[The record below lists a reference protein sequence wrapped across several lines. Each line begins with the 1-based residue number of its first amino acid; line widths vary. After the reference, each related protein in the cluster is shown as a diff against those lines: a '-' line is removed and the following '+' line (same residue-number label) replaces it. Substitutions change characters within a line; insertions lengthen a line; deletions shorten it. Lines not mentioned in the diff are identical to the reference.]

1 MENELKHSHPETD
14 KIKEYEHSH
23 EKESGIIGQIKHF
36 FTPHSH
42 DITDSIDDAL
52 TGSQE
57 GIKTVKVSLIGLGIT
72 AILQLF
78 VALTSGSVALL
89 ADSIHNFADATTAI
103 PLFLAFHF
111 GKKAAN
117 KRFTYGY
124 GRAEDLAGV
133 FVIAMITLSTIVAAY
148 ESILRFSQPQTPTH
162 LAFVGIAAVI
172 GFLGNE
178 YVAKYRINAGQR
190 IGSAALVT
198 DGYHAR
204 TDGFA
209 SLSVLIAAV
218 GAALGFPL
226 LDPIIGIVVSIV
238 ILFTLKETALQI
250 WYRLMDAVDPKL
262 VHSLEQA
269 AKETEGVIAVSTV
282 RLRWIGHNLHA
293 EANITADCKL
303 PLDKAHTIAEEVQ
316 HSMLHAVPKLA
327 SVSVHIEPCV
337 HNGEKLH
344 QEHTH

>member
-1 MENELKHSHPETD
+1 MAEQSKHISHEEHVHEND
-14 KIKEYEHSH
+14 HSH
-23 EKESGIIGQIKHF
+23 EKENGLIGQLKHF

-42 DITDSIDDAL
+42 DTADSIDDAV
-52 TGSQE
+52 TGSKE
-57 GIKTVKVSLIGLGIT
+57 GIKTVKISLVGLSVT
-72 AILQLF
+72 AILQLV
-78 VALTSGSVALL
+78 VALASGSVALL

-111 GKKAAN
+111 GKKTAT
-117 KRFTYGY
+117 KRYTYGY

-133 FVIAMITLSTIVAAY
+133 FVIALIMLSTFVAAY
-148 ESILRFSQPQTPTH
+148 QSIMRFFHPQTPTH
-162 LAFVGIAAVI
+162 LIFVGIAAII

-178 YVAKYRINAGQR
+178 LVAKYRIKAGQR
-190 IGSAALVT
+190 IGSAALIA

-209 SLSVLIAAV
+209 SLSVLLAAIGV
-218 GAALGFPL
+218 ALGFPL
-226 LDPIIGIVVSIV
+226 IDPIIGIVVSIV

-262 VHSLEQA
+262 VHSLEHA
-269 AKETEGVIAVSTV
+269 AKDTEGVMEVSTV

-303 PLDKAHTIAEEVQ
+303 QLDKAHKIAEEVQ

-344 QEHTH
+344 AEHTH